1 MAISRNDA
9 SRFLAQASLG
19 GTAADIVRV
28 QTLGYAGW
36 LEEQF
41 ALAQSESRVAWL
53 RRKKYDD
60 AAFLDK
66 GWNEFDAASW
76 RKLLSSAD
84 TLRQRVALALSE
96 ILVVGMDG
104 LNNRWRHFTGA
115 AYQDLLE
122 NNAFGNYR
130 TLLEQVST
138 SPAMGEF
145 LTFRGNRR
153 GSPLTGRQPDE
164 NYARELMQLFT
175 IGLIK
180 LNPDGTPQLVGG
192 VQQPTYGQSDISGL
206 ARVWTGWVYDSAG
219 SGSDTP
225 DEKVRPMRQ
234 SPAAHE
240 PGSKAFLGTTIAAKT
255 NGETSMRLAL
265 DTLFRHPNVGPF
277 VGRQLI
283 QRLVTSNPSPAYVRR
298 VASVFADNGGGVRG
312 DLKAVVRAV
321 LLDEEARATPTG
333 TVSGKLREPMLRF
346 IHLIRLLGATSPSDD
361 WQVGNLSAPDSKLG
375 QSPLRSPSV
384 FNFFRPG
391 YSPPNTVTG
400 AAGLVAPEFQIAG
413 TVSVF
418 GYITCIIN
426 TLFNRSDIGDLRFD
440 PSALTALAKTA
451 TPLVD
456 ELNTLLAAGQLTRD
470 TTTLIAGAIDT
481 MPSATDVDLVNR
493 VGTALTLVM
502 AAPQYIVMR

>member
-19 GTAADIVRV
+19 ATADDIVRV

-36 LEEQF
+36 LDEQF
-41 ALAQSESRVAWL
+41 AMAQSESRVAWL
-53 RRKKYDD
+53 RRKGFADV
-60 AAFLDK
+60 AFK
-66 GWNEFDAASW
+66 TSSSSFDAASW
-76 RKLLSSAD
+76 RKLLSSPD

-104 LNNRWRHFTGA
+104 LDNRWRHFTGA

-138 SPAMGEF
+138 SPAMGEY
-145 LTFRGNRR
+145 LTYRDSRKAN
-153 GSPLTGRQPDE
+153 PATGQQPDE
-164 NYARELMQLFT
+164 NYAREIMQLFT

-180 LNPDGTPQLVGG
+180 LNPDGTPQLAGG
-192 VQQPTYGQSDISGL
+192 AQQPTYGQTDIIGL
-206 ARVWTGWVYDSAG
+206 ARVWTGWVYDFAG
-219 SGSDTP
+219 GGSDTP
-225 DEKVRPMRQ
+225 DYKLRPMRQ
-234 SPAAHE
+234 SSAAHE
-240 PGSKAFLGTTIAAKT
+240 TGIKAFLGTTIAADT
-255 NGETSMRLAL
+255 DGVTSMRLAL
-265 DTLFRHPNVGPF
+265 DTLFRHPNIGPF

-283 QRLVTSNPSPAYVRR
+283 QRLVTSNPTPAYVQR
-298 VASVFADNGGGVRG
+298 VANVFADNGSGVRG

-321 LLDEEARATPTG
+321 LLDDEARATPTG
-333 TVSGKLREPMLRF
+333 MVSGKLREPMLRF
-346 IHLIRLLGATSPSDD
+346 IHLARMLGATSPSDD
-361 WQVGNLSAPDSKLG
+361 WKVADMSAPDSRLG

-391 YSPPNTVTG
+391 YSPPNTVAG
-400 AAGLVAPEFQIAG
+400 AAGLVAPEFQIAS
-413 TVSVF
+413 TASVF
-418 GYITCIIN
+418 GYVTCISN
-426 TLFNRSDIGDLRFD
+426 ALFSSTAIGDVRLDR
-440 PSALTALAKTA
+440 SALKALAKTA

-456 ELNTLLAAGQLTRD
+456 ELNTLLAAGQLTSD

-481 MPSATDVDLVNR
+481 MPSATDTDLVNR
-493 VGTALTLVM
+493 VNTALTLVM